1 MKRLPGVKCRLQ
13 CAPTT
18 LTNSETNRTRR
29 TAGFSIAVNGLL
41 SWTLWPLVLP
51 PFRLYSGREL
61 LEVLLWQGMGL
72 VGWPVG
78 LVGGLA
84 NLLLHRAGT
93 DLVSLLLLA
102 MYPVMILLLL
112 FSLIPKRPQWWVLA
126 VLHLVLTGTFVALW
140 YKVLNG
146 YDFMKG

>member
-1 MKRLPGVKCRLQ
+1 
-13 CAPTT
+13 
-18 LTNSETNRTRR
+18 
-29 TAGFSIAVNGLL
+29 
-41 SWTLWPLVLP
+41 VLP

-84 NLLLHRAGT
+84 NLFLLRAGT
-93 DLVSLLLLA
+93 DLVSLLLA

-112 FSLIPKRPQWWVLA
+112 FSLIPQRPQWWVLA
-126 VLHLVLTGTFVALW
+126 VLHLALTGTFAVVW
-140 YKVLNG
+140 
-146 YDFMKG
+146 

>member
-1 MKRLPGVKCRLQ
+1 M
-13 CAPTT
+13 
-18 LTNSETNRTRR
+18 
-29 TAGFSIAVNGLL
+29 
-41 SWTLWPLVLP
+41 LP

-61 LEVLLWQGMGL
+61 LEVLLRQGMGL

-102 MYPVMILLLL
+102 MYPVMLL
-112 FSLIPKRPQWWVLA
+112 
-126 VLHLVLTGTFVALW
+126 GTPGNCLSVVGRVTRRGGFPREFAT
-140 YKVLNG
+140 
-146 YDFMKG
+146 

>member
-1 MKRLPGVKCRLQ
+1 M
-13 CAPTT
+13 
-18 LTNSETNRTRR
+18 
-29 TAGFSIAVNGLL
+29 
-41 SWTLWPLVLP
+41 LP

-93 DLVSLLLLA
+93 DLVSLLLA
-102 MYPVMILLLL
+102 MYPLG
-112 FSLIPKRPQWWVLA
+112 PRKRRNKLEREN
-126 VLHLVLTGTFVALW
+126 
-140 YKVLNG
+140 NG
-146 YDFMKG
+146 A